1 MDDGRRA
8 SFSLRRWSRRK
19 LEAARQRA
27 PTHASPRSDTAASA
41 PNLPGDAITLAPV
54 PSTGA
59 APKAPPHVSPPS
71 LAQRPRVPLP
81 PVESLTI
88 DSDFSPFMQ
97 SGVDEGVKREAL
109 RKLVRDPRFNV
120 MDGLDVYIDDYSK
133 PSPLEPALARAL
145 VQARYVFD
153 PPKTRVT
160 AEGIV
165 EDVPERIEHEG
176 DAAAEAPASAAT
188 DVTQR
193 VASLETRQREEPDTE
208 PPPSGPSRADE
219 RIE

>member
-1 MDDGRRA
+1 MDDERRA

-19 LEAARQRA
+19 LQAARRRDDDA
-27 PTHASPRSDTAASA
+27 PRRSVDDAAPAPKTASA
-41 PNLPGDAITLAPV
+41 NVVTAQSIPYVAPDARAD
-54 PSTGA
+54 
-59 APKAPPHVSPPS
+59 VSPP
-71 LAQRPRVPLP
+71 PRAAESTNVPLP
-81 PVESLTI
+81 PIESLTI

-153 PPKTRVT
+153 PPKTRVS

-165 EDVPERIEHEG
+165 EDVPESIEREG
-176 DAAAEAPASAAT
+176 DVAAEAPT
-188 DVTQR
+188 WPTLDETQR
-193 VASLETRQREEPDTE
+193 VASSEAPQPDESGAPPQAEPK
-208 PPPSGPSRADE
+208 PADK
-219 RIE
+219 RMK